1 MPILEFVSTVRATRS
16 GPMDTFSDVAGT
28 TAWCREHAAELD
40 LPAGFTA
47 SEEMR
52 RELIELRQAVR
63 ALFARAVAPGPASR
77 ADAGRLPGFAE
88 SLDLVNATA
97 LAVPTA
103 PRLEWPTGPAPSIP
117 TDPSDP
123 SGSSAPPVPPE
134 SSAPSDLSSFSAPS
148 ARNIP
153 AVAADDSA
161 RARAALASA
170 AIAFLAGPR
179 RELLRTC
186 PAPRCVLYFVK
197 EHARQ
202 EWCSVACGNRARAAR
217 HYRQHRDD

>member
-1 MPILEFVSTVRATRS
+1 MPVLEFVSTIRATRT
-16 GPMDTFSDVAGT
+16 GPVDVLSDVAGA
-28 TAWCREHAAELD
+28 TAWCREHAADLD

-47 SEEMR
+47 SEELR
-52 RELIELRQAVR
+52 RELVGLRQAVR

-103 PRLEWPTGPAPSIP
+103 PRLEWPAGPAPAGP
-117 TDPSDP
+117 A
-123 SGSSAPPVPPE
+123 G
-134 SSAPSDLSSFSAPS
+134 PSDLSSPSDPASPSGPSALSVLPAPS
-148 ARNIP
+148 VRKVP

-161 RARAALASA
+161 RARAALAAA
-170 AIAFLAGPR
+170 AIGFLAGPH
-179 RELLRTC
+179 RERLRAC

>member
-1 MPILEFVSTVRATRS
+1 MPILDFVSTVRATRA
-16 GPMDTFSDVAGT
+16 GPTDTFSDVAGT
-28 TAWCREHAAELD
+28 TAWCREHAAALD

-47 SEEMR
+47 SEEVR

-63 ALFARAVAPGPASR
+63 ALFARAVAPDPASR

-103 PRLEWPTGPAPSIP
+103 PRLEWPTGPDPSIP
-117 TDPSDP
+117 PDPSD
-123 SGSSAPPVPPE
+123 SSVPPE
-134 SSAPSDLSSFSAPS
+134 SSALSGFSSLSVPS
-148 ARNIP
+148 ARNVP

-179 RELLRTC
+179 RELLRAC

>member
-1 MPILEFVSTVRATRS
+1 MPILEFVSTVRATRA
-16 GPMDTFSDVAGT
+16 GLTDTLSDVAGT

-47 SEEMR
+47 SEEVR
-52 RELIELRQAVR
+52 RELVELRQAVR

-103 PRLEWPTGPAPSIP
+103 PRLEWPTGP
-117 TDPSDP
+117 DPS
-123 SGSSAPPVPPE
+123 VPPE
-134 SSAPSDLSSFSAPS
+134 SSAPSDLSSSSAPS
-148 ARNIP
+148 ARNVP
-153 AVAADDSA
+153 AVAAGDSA

-179 RELLRTC
+179 RELLRAC
-186 PAPRCVLYFVK
+186 PAPRCVLYFVR